1 MCRPMITYPPQAN
14 VLVQRMRRTNSYA
27 ASRGDKTVMRPFAK
41 LLCILVYY
49 SRGIFRK
56 KLHYSCHC
64 RESQLTE
71 VGNVLCKSFHARAE
85 TLGDRDDEFSVSEQC

>member
-41 LLCILVYY
+41 LLCTLVYY

-56 KLHYSCHC
+56 KNTLFVSLSRKSVDRG
-64 RESQLTE
+64 RECALQIVSRSRR
-71 VGNVLCKSFHARAE
+71 NVR
-85 TLGDRDDEFSVSEQC
+85 RP